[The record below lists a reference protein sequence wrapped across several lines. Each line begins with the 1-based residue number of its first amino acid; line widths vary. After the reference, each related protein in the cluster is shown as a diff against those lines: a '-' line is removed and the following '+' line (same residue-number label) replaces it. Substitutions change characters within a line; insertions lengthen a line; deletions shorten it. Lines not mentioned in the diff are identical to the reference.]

1 MIRNALKSGLELTFK
16 SLYKD
21 LLKDPD
27 FKRWFDNIKRG
38 SVSYAYESLRKIGQD
53 CPEMTMMARGARSD
67 SCRLSVSRGI

>member
-1 MIRNALKSGLELTFK
+1 MPEPPLELTFK

-38 SVSYAYESLRKIGQD
+38 SVSYAYESLRKGGISKNIPVPLAQVMHLD
-53 CPEMTMMARGARSD
+53 VKGAFLPSFF
-67 SCRLSVSRGI
+67 